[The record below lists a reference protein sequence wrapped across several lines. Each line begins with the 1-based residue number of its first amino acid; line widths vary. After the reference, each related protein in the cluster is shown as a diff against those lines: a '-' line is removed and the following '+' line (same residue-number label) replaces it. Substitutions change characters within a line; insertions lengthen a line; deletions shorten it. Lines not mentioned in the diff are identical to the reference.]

1 MQEKTSVDASDTMN
15 GTPRPEV
22 TVPSRTLEKGLAIL
36 SFFDVEHPDWSFK
49 EICAQARLP
58 KATAFRLVK
67 TLEALKYVTYDAQ
80 TGRYHLGSSMLRAA
94 YLTLSNSE
102 LVRIADPMLR
112 RLAEVTT
119 ETVNLAVWTDQGAVI
134 VDSVLTPRPFKPHN
148 PPGMFMRGLSNVH
161 ARVFLAFGPESAWP
175 AALAAPQEP
184 RTEYTVTDP
193 RLMEE
198 ELIKIKREG
207 VAFGLQEW
215 DLGMCAVGTPVY
227 GSNGEVRASLA
238 VVAPSERFGQGK
250 MAEYAGEVK
259 RAGAGLSR
267 ELGYRKKPHH

>member
-1 MQEKTSVDASDTMN
+1 MHENTSAHMFDGAN
-15 GTPRPEV
+15 AAPKPEL
-22 TVPSRTLEKGLAIL
+22 TTPSRTLEKGLAIL

-49 EICAQARLP
+49 EICAQSRLP

-67 TLEALKYVTYDAQ
+67 TLEALKYVTYDSQ
-80 TGRYHLGSSMLRAA
+80 TAKYHLGSSMLRAA

-102 LVRIADPMLR
+102 LVRIADPILH

-134 VDSVLTPRPFKPHN
+134 VDTVLTPRPFKPHN
-148 PPGMFMRGLSNVH
+148 PPGMFMHGLSNVH
-161 ARVFLAFGPESAWP
+161 ARVFLAFGAEGAWP

-193 RLMEE
+193 RLIEE
-198 ELIKIKREG
+198 ELIKTRREG
-207 VAFGLQEW
+207 IAFGLQEW
-215 DLGMCAVGTPVY
+215 NLGMCAVGAPVF
-227 GSNGEVRASLA
+227 GSNGEVRASVA

-250 MAEYAGEVK
+250 MTEYAGEVK
-259 RAGAGLSR
+259 RAGANLSR